1 MAEQLEQ
8 QERSGHQE
16 PEGRLARLRRRH
28 EWLDRLVRA
37 ATGYQQ
43 QYGDYYAAAITYFSV
58 LALVPLLM
66 IGFAVAGFVLG
77 GNPDLLASLRQSITS
92 AVPSPAMSEMLNKVV
107 DQAIEQ
113 AGAVGI
119 IGLLTA
125 LYSGLGWM
133 TNLREAL
140 TAQWTQIP
148 SAQPM
153 LKRMAS
159 DLVSLLGLGLAMAL
173 SFGISALG
181 GGAGRIL
188 LEAAGFERSAIAGVV
203 LRVLS
208 VLLSLLA
215 GWLVFVWV
223 LARLPRKPV
232 TLRSAIWGGLFA
244 AVGFEILKQVGVIYL
259 NTVTNSPAGAA
270 FGPILGLLV
279 FANLMSRFVLFVTA
293 WTASARENRDAAAV
307 PAPGPAVIRPTVRLH
322 RRPGA
327 RTTAGLLGAGALA
340 GWLLGRRRD
349 S

>member
-1 MAEQLEQ
+1 MADQ
-8 QERSGHQE
+8 QEQ
-16 PEGRLARLRRRH
+16 PGRLARLRQRH
-28 EWLDRLVRA
+28 EWLDRLIRA
-37 ATGYQQ
+37 FGRYQQ

-66 IGFAVAGFVLG
+66 IGFAAAGLVLR
-77 GNPDLLASLRQSITS
+77 GNPDLLANLRGSITS
-92 AVPSPAMSEMLNKVV
+92 AVPSPAMSDMLNRVV
-107 DQAIEQ
+107 DQAIKQ

-140 TAQWTQIP
+140 TAQWTQVP
-148 SAQPM
+148 DPQPM
-153 LKRMAS
+153 HKRMAS
-159 DLVSLLGLGLAMAL
+159 DLVSLIGLGLAMAL

-181 GGAGRIL
+181 GGVGRL
-188 LEAAGFERSAIAGVV
+188 LLDAAGFGHSAFAGIL

-208 VLLSLLA
+208 ILLSLLA

-232 TLRSAIWGGLFA
+232 TLRSAIWGALFA
-244 AVGFEILKQVGVIYL
+244 ALGFEVLKQVGVVYL

-279 FANLMSRFVLFVTA
+279 FANLMSRFILFVTA
-293 WTASARENRDAAAV
+293 WTASARENLEAAPV
-307 PAPGPAVIRPTVRLH
+307 PAPGPAVIRPAVRVH
-322 RRPGA
+322 RRASPRA
-327 RTTAGLLGAGALA
+327 TAGLLGLGLAA
-340 GWLLGRRRD
+340 GWLLRKPRLGRSKD
-349 S
+349 T

>member
-1 MAEQLEQ
+1 MADQ
-8 QERSGHQE
+8 QEQ
-16 PEGRLARLRRRH
+16 PGRLARLRQRH
-28 EWLDRLVRA
+28 AWLDRLIRA
-37 ATGYQQ
+37 FGRYQQ

-66 IGFAVAGFVLG
+66 IGFAVAGFVLS
-77 GNPDLLASLRQSITS
+77 GNPELLANLKNSITT
-92 AVPSPAMSEMLNKVV
+92 AVPSPAMSDMLNRVV
-107 DQAIEQ
+107 DQAIKQ

-148 SAQPM
+148 TPQPM
-153 LKRMAS
+153 LKRMGS
-159 DLVSLLGLGLAMAL
+159 DLLSLLGLGLAMAL

-181 GGAGRIL
+181 GGVGRLL
-188 LEAAGFERSAIAGVV
+188 LEAAGFERSVIAGVV

-208 VLLSLLA
+208 ILLSLLA

-223 LARLPRKPV
+223 LARLPRSPV
-232 TLRSAIWGGLFA
+232 SLRSAVWGALFA
-244 AVGFEILKQVGVIYL
+244 ALGFEVLKQVGVIYL

-279 FANLMSRFVLFVTA
+279 FANLMSRFILFATA
-293 WTASARENRDAAAV
+293 WTATASENLKPDPVA
-307 PAPGPAVIRPTVRLH
+307 APGPAIIRPAVRV
-322 RRPGA
+322 RRGA
-327 RTTAGLLGAGALA
+327 GVRTAAGMIGAGAVA
-340 GWLLGRRRD
+340 GWLLRKPTRSHRR